1 MEKDNGENI
10 EIERMEVCPSLG
22 SCDDPETALAYP
34 SEVNCC
40 YHNRPVVAVRLGHQ
54 SHFCLTSD
62 YQNCPIFQTS
72 EAVPPSSELPSRESI
87 PFYHK
92 QKVRPVGLLALGL
105 ILIFSSLI
113 LWLIFSQM
121 QLEWNFVVPI
131 LTPTGTLY
139 SYSDLTPTLNNSNA
153 LVVETSLPS
162 TLTSTP
168 SPFPTPTYDLSTL
181 TARTGHSLE
190 TLLGSDVK
198 VVIHQVLQGEDLIQL
213 ASRYRTSVD
222 AIKAVNPNVYD
233 PLPINSLIIIPINRT
248 DANGLP
254 VLDPYNV
261 DKKIS
266 VDDLAKKLSIDLTD
280 FEQLNDLK
288 NGQMLEKGDWVVVP
302 HLGTATP

>member
-1 MEKDNGENI
+1 
-10 EIERMEVCPSLG
+10 
-22 SCDDPETALAYP
+22 
-34 SEVNCC
+34 
-40 YHNRPVVAVRLGHQ
+40 
-54 SHFCLTSD
+54 
-62 YQNCPIFQTS
+62 
-72 EAVPPSSELPSRESI
+72 
-87 PFYHK
+87 
-92 QKVRPVGLLALGL
+92 
-105 ILIFSSLI
+105 
-113 LWLIFSQM
+113 
-121 QLEWNFVVPI
+121 
-131 LTPTGTLY
+131 
-139 SYSDLTPTLNNSNA
+139 
-153 LVVETSLPS
+153 
-162 TLTSTP
+162 
-168 SPFPTPTYDLSTL
+168 
-181 TARTGHSLE
+181 LE

-198 VVIHQVLQGEDLIQL
+198 VVIHQVLQGEDFIQL